1 MNARGRSAAAR
12 AILAPG
18 PLCFLPPVLVNADV
32 PDRIPF
38 ARPRMSSEE
47 HSHSGSPAP
56 HAVPRDA
63 GGGGVV
69 SPNPQNSSDVQN
81 QGGQDDGVL
90 LSLAGKGDRDAFM
103 RLYER
108 YEKRVY
114 GLVVT
119 LIGRGAA
126 ADDAFQ
132 DAMWEVWRRASNYDP
147 RLGSASSWI
156 LMLARSRAIDIAR
169 RRTRIN
175 KLNRTMAER
184 AQAFSGTGGAEEVG
198 TATIDGRHSAL
209 ADRGLGEEQLDVS
222 DLGNRA
228 SRLLATL
235 PKEQSDV
242 VRMAFMQGLTREQI
256 AAALNIPVGTVKTRI
271 RTAVRTLG
279 GALAGDS
286 KAEKAEERGRKA

>member
-1 MNARGRSAAAR
+1 
-12 AILAPG
+12 
-18 PLCFLPPVLVNADV
+18 
-32 PDRIPF
+32 
-38 ARPRMSSEE
+38 MSSEE
-47 HSHSGSPAP
+47 PLHPDRRETAP
-56 HAVPRDA
+56 RPRDA
-63 GGGGVV
+63 GGGPLD
-69 SPNPQNSSDVQN
+69 SPNLKKSDGAAN
-81 QGGQDDGVL
+81 REAPDDGML
-90 LSLAGKGDRDAFM
+90 LSLAGQGDREAFM
-103 RLYER
+103 QLYER

-114 GLVVT
+114 GLIVT

-132 DAMWEVWRRASNYDP
+132 DAMWEVWRRASNYDA

-156 LMLARSRAIDIAR
+156 LMLARSRAIDTAR

-175 KLNRTMAER
+175 KLNRTLAER
-184 AQAFSGTGGAEEVG
+184 AQAVSGTGGAEEVG
-198 TATIDGRHSAL
+198 TATIDGRHSAH

-222 DLGNRA
+222 DLGDRA

-271 RTAVRTLG
+271 RTAVRTLS
-279 GALAGDS
+279 GAMAGAS
-286 KAEKAEERGRKA
+286 EAETAENRGRKS